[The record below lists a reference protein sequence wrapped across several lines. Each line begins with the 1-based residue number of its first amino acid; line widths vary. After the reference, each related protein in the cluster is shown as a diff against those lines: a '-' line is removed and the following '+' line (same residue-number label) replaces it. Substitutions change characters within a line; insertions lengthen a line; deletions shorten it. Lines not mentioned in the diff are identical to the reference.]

1 MNIQE
6 AKEHLAMY
14 VCKLPLSLP
23 LSHEQTN
30 KRTNTHTHTPHEHS
44 LSPSL
49 TRTHSLSPVGELH
62 HEVEDGKHHEKVEEG
77 VAVGHTLLFIISVVQ
92 FPLSLLILASLLFLR
107 LFLVIWNI
115 ITADPW
121 TLYANT
127 YSKQKEGENKGVTLT
142 GKIHTFTLQQC
153 WLFKA
158 GGVWE
163 EKGVAINTQWDLF
176 CVLVGLTSSSF
187 FEPRN
192 FFRWLEDDSLKL
204 QWGNMLSQLI
214 FQLTH
219 TNKAQRGAWLTTCS
233 QQ

>member
-77 VAVGHTLLFIISVVQ
+77 IAVGHALLFIISVVQ
-92 FPLSLLILASLLFLR
+92 FPPSLLIFASLLL
-107 LFLVIWNI
+107 LLLLHLVVILNI

-127 YSKQKEGENKGVTLT
+127 YSKQKERIGEWCHTRWKYICAVSHSSTADCSRYIVGV
-142 GKIHTFTLQQC
+142 G
-153 WLFKA
+153 
-158 GGVWE
+158 E
-163 EKGVAINTQWDLF
+163 EKGVQWNTQCHLFHVQVDLT
-176 CVLVGLTSSSF
+176 LSF
-187 FEPRN
+187 FLEPRN
-192 FFRWLEDDSLKL
+192 FFRWLDDDSLKL
-204 QWGNMLSQLI
+204 YTVCNTRPHEWHSNQ
-214 FQLTH
+214 
-219 TNKAQRGAWLTTCS
+219 
-233 QQ
+233 